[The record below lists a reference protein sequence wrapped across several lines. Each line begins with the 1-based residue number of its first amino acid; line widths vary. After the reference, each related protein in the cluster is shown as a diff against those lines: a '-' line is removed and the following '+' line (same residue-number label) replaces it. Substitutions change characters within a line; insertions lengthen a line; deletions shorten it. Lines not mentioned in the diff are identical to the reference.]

1 MTTSENQS
9 IQWSMP
15 VASWAYWHEEMND
28 PAPLDLQFIDP
39 GLRRK
44 LSSLAKHALSLA
56 HQCASAHPDC
66 RIIYA
71 SRSGD
76 IVRTTQQLLSIMQGE
91 SPSPTSFSMS
101 VLNATVGAY
110 SIATS
115 NRAPNTAIAATASSL
130 GFGLMEAH
138 MQLLN
143 HPAAPVLFI
152 YADEPPPALYQAG
165 NPDIPAHAIAML
177 FSPSS
182 ENRLECRITP
192 SIGHES
198 QQAQSMAMIDCLLN
212 GRASWQGESRH
223 WEWQLYAHQD

>member
-1 MTTSENQS
+1 
-9 IQWSMP
+9 MP
-15 VASWAYWHEEMND
+15 VSSWAYWYEEMND

-56 HQCASAHPDC
+56 HQCASGHLNC
-66 RIIYA
+66 HIVYA
-71 SRSGD
+71 SRNGD
-76 IVRTTQQLLSIMQGE
+76 IARTTQQLLSIMQGE

-115 NRAPNTAIAATASSL
+115 NHAPNTAIAATASSL
-130 GFGLMEAH
+130 GFGLMETH
-138 MQLLN
+138 IHLLN
-143 HPAAPVLFI
+143 HPTTPVLFI
-152 YADEPPPALYQAG
+152 YADEPPPVLYQAD
-165 NPDIPAHAIAML
+165 NPDMPAHAIAML
-177 FSPSS
+177 FSSAS

-192 SIGHES
+192 SIGYES
-198 QQAQSMAMIDCLLN
+198 QQVQSMAMIDCLLN

-223 WEWQLYAHQD
+223 WEWQLYAVQD